1 MMGVKGEMSDM
12 FVSIFLSKP
21 VFLKG
26 RRISTHFLVH
36 QPKREC
42 FIAYKSLVMALCVRN
57 TFLTITSVRERVYDV
72 AHVPCIILRVFEEF
86 DPHVRNCHGKAVVKP
101 NAPYM
106 CRNTKKRHPRHIF
119 SNGDDIGE
127 ESMQGVI
134 CL

>member
-1 MMGVKGEMSDM
+1 MGVNGLRSDM

-26 RRISTHFLVH
+26 RKIPTHFLVH

-42 FIAYKSLVMALCVRN
+42 FIAYKSLIMALCVRN
-57 TFLTITSVRERVYDV
+57 TFLTITSVNERVYDV
-72 AHVPCIILRVFEEF
+72 AHVPCIILRVLEEF

-101 NAPYM
+101 DAPCM
-106 CRNTKKRHPRHIF
+106 RRNTKKWHPRHIF
-119 SNGDDIGE
+119 SNRDDIGE
-127 ESMQGVI
+127 ESMQGII